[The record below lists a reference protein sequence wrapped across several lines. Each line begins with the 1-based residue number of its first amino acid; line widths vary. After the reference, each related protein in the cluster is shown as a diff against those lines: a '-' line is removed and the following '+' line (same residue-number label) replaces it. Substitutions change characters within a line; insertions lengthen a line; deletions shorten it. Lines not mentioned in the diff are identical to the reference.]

1 MARITGHVAADDC
14 LQGLTV
20 ISMKAIPE
28 KRDSFVCRSIVYSGT
43 SGRETSRSP
52 IRNIKGSS

>member
-1 MARITGHVAADDC
+1 MAADDC

-43 SGRETSRSP
+43 SDRETSRSP